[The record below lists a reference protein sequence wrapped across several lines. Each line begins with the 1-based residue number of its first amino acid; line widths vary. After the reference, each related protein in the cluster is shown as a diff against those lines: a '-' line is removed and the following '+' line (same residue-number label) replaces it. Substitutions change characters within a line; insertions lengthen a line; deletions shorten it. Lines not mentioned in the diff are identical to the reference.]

1 MIILI
6 YIQLLKYINYL
17 YNLLIK
23 VKILYSN
30 NTIRRIN
37 NKKNK

>member
-23 VKILYSN
+23 VKILYLN

-37 NKKNK
+37 NKKK